1 MLVQPPAAGGAPPPQ
16 AGGAGAQAAA
26 QPAALLANFGHL
38 PDANNAWWTGNESK
52 LLVTILCMLHGI
64 DIYNREDVAN
74 VLLWRYVR
82 NGTAVGFNEV
92 GDLLLQHGNEQNE
105 QERLNGVLSA
115 QISLNCTKN
124 SRHCKDLQY
133 NLKLLQRPAF
143 EVPNPLVLESV
154 MRLSSNLNVVVST
167 DAEGASACDKDGL
180 HNFRAAYRKHIEQD
194 SGDFDVQVVDMML
207 VFDDFCKMYNDLCDN
222 MCQETGIVSASTYI
236 QNNQTQLA
244 AMAYHGNL
252 TVDKKKGGRE
262 EVRCVGHL
270 GNSFPGCACIREG
283 KGMVNTYERMPTAVH
298 VM

>member
-1 MLVQPPAAGGAPPPQ
+1 VHVRFCNVKSADGDLINLVSPYMHIDSKELTPVDT
-16 AGGAGAQAAA
+16 
-26 QPAALLANFGHL
+26 L
-38 PDANNAWWTGNESK
+38 NESRWDIQRC
-52 LLVTILCMLHGI
+52 LDFDICPTSSFTIF
-64 DIYNREDVAN
+64 
-74 VLLWRYVR
+74 
-82 NGTAVGFNEV
+82 GT
-92 GDLLLQHGNEQNE
+92 
-105 QERLNGVLSA
+105 
-115 QISLNCTKN
+115 
-124 SRHCKDLQY
+124 
-133 NLKLLQRPAF
+133 F

-154 MRLSSNLNVVVST
+154 MRLSSNLNVVVGT

-194 SGDFDVQVVDMML
+194 SDEFSLQVVEMML
-207 VFDDFCKMYNDLCDN
+207 VFDDFCLMYHNLCDN

-262 EVRCVGHL
+262 DVRCVGHL